1 METLSQNSNI
11 SLTPAATR
19 EMEILCVSLICNCQY
34 YCNVIPFVGSPYK
47 KPLSY
52 FSLTCYLSLDF
63 FLFFSPACGVGP
75 LLGFAVCVSAYSVVA
90 AGMWKQG
97 SPSLMTHCL
106 WALVVSISA
115 DCLKGQQSEKEY
127 SKLWGVLTIT
137 LFVPCGRPRIYAKSI
152 HPLTLYSLYVCLCF
166 FFSFLS
172 LLTFCQ
178 NFKPPA

>member
-34 YCNVIPFVGSPYK
+34 YCNVIPFVRSPYK
-47 KPLSY
+47 KPLSFFFDLLFVLGF
-52 FSLTCYLSLDF
+52 FSL
-63 FLFFSPACGVGP
+63 FSPACGVGP

-166 FFSFLS
+166 FFQFFVFAYFLS
-172 LLTFCQ
+172 KF
-178 NFKPPA
+178 